1 MVDAYKDFGTLST
14 IFWFR
19 PVTRDVMFQLFPSGI
34 LVEIDTEM
42 EKLEM
47 DNDIPYLSTK
57 SLFGGVSKE
66 FCQLFKYA
74 LYK

>member
-1 MVDAYKDFGTLST
+1 
-14 IFWFR
+14 
-19 PVTRDVMFQLFPSGI
+19 MF
-34 LVEIDTEM
+34 VEIDTEM

-47 DNDIPYLSTK
+47 DIPYLSTK